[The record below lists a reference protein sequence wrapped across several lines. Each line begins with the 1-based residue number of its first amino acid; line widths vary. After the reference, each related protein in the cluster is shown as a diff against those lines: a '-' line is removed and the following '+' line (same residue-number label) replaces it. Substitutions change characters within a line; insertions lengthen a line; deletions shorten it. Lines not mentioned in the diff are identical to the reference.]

1 MKPWGWKVWEDALKI
16 ALKKPRRWLWKWLEE
31 ARPEEC
37 LRMTLE
43 ETRMIRHY
51 EEWTIH
57 NEGDIQTSKK
67 CWRKV
72 ASITK
77 SNLSKAESSNDWWSL
92 RPGRGGVRGA
102 SRRGTCPPW
111 PCPKFSF
118 FMYQNF
124 MFISYFTLLIFFKVQ
139 NLLKK
144 IIKNKLK

>member
-92 RPGRGGVRGA
+92 RPGRGGVRGGREGA
-102 SRRGTCPPW
+102 LAPPD
-111 PCPKFSF
+111 PAQNFSF
-118 FMYQNF
+118 LC
-124 MFISYFTLLIFFKVQ
+124 IKILCSYLFFTLLIFFKVQ
-139 NLLKK
+139 NL
-144 IIKNKLK
+144 